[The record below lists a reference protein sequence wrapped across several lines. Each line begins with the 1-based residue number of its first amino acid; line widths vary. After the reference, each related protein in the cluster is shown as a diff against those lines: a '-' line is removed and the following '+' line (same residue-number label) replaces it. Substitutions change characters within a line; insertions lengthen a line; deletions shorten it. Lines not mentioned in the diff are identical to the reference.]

1 MFCPPEPARVPVP
14 VPAQADV
21 EADLEHEL
29 RVWDAQRLPLQLGVE
44 PVPAVAAGVGP
55 GGSVADHHAEARG
68 DRLGPAEARV
78 PLVGAVGIV
87 GNPADGRQRE
97 LV

>member
-1 MFCPPEPARVPVP
+1 MPAGAGIDSRAGSSP
-14 VPAQADV
+14 ADV

-44 PVPAVAAGVGP
+44 PVPTVAAGVRPRGT
-55 GGSVADHHAEARG
+55 VADHHAKAWG